1 MFFIVFIAMLSIL
14 HGYVG
19 WKIFSSL
26 SLSSSYAVFGII
38 LLAILTLLPVL
49 PILFR
54 YNGYESSFLDKLSLI
69 GYTSLGFF
77 TLSFVAFLSKDLLF
91 KVWGFIFSYF
101 STDVK
106 QQIAL
111 DADKREFIEK
121 SLSIGI
127 LTLIGP
133 TTAYGFYSARKGPT
147 IINQDIYLKNLPDS
161 FENFTIAQISDL
173 HVGPTIKRSYVEKV
187 VNQISNI
194 NPDLIAITGDMVDGS
209 IDYLRKDLEPLSQ
222 MVANYG
228 TYFVTGNHEYY
239 SGAERWLDETD
250 SMGFINLVNEN
261 KLITINDQSIAL
273 AGVTDYRAHQIIPS
287 HKTNPKG
294 ALKGIKGDK
303 VKILL
308 AHQPSSI
315 FKANEAGFDL
325 QISGHTHGGQFWPFT
340 YPTKKANPYL
350 SGLHNHKGTQ
360 IYVNS
365 GTGYWGPPL
374 RLGVT
379 AEITFFKFKRK
390 LDTT

>member
-1 MFFIVFIAMLSIL
+1 MFFIVFITLLGIM

-19 WKIFSSL
+19 WKIFSGL
-26 SLSSSYAVFGII
+26 NLNSSFAIIGII

-54 YNGYESSFLDKLSLI
+54 YNGYESSLLDKLSLI

-91 KVWGFIFSYF
+91 KVWGFISSFFSA
-101 STDVK
+101 DVK
-106 QQIAL
+106 QQITL
-111 DADKREFIEK
+111 DVDKREFLEK

-127 LTLIGP
+127 LSLIGP

-173 HVGPTIKRSYVEKV
+173 HVGPTIKKPYVEKV
-187 VNQISNI
+187 VNQISTI

-209 IDYLRKDLEPLSQ
+209 IDYLRRDLEPLSQ
-222 MVANYG
+222 VVAKYG

-250 SMGFINLVNEN
+250 RMGFTNLVNDN
-261 KLITINDQSIAL
+261 KLITIKDQNIAL
-273 AGVTDYRAHQIIPS
+273 AGVNDYRAHQIIPS
-287 HKTNPKG
+287 HRSNPQA
-294 ALKGIKGDK
+294 ALKGINSKK

-315 FKANEAGFDL
+315 FQANEAGFDL

-350 SGLHNHKGTQ
+350 SGLHNHNGTQ

-379 AEITFFKFKRK
+379 AEITLFKLKK
-390 LDTT
+390 S

>member
-1 MFFIVFIAMLSIL
+1 MFFIVFITLLGIM

-19 WKIFSSL
+19 WKIFSGL
-26 SLSSSYAVFGII
+26 NLNSSFAIIGII

-54 YNGYESSFLDKLSLI
+54 YNGYESSLLDKLSLI

-91 KVWGFIFSYF
+91 KVWGFISSFFSA
-101 STDVK
+101 DVK
-106 QQIAL
+106 QQITL
-111 DADKREFIEK
+111 DVDKREFLEK

-127 LTLIGP
+127 LSLIGP

-173 HVGPTIKRSYVEKV
+173 HVGPTIKKPYVEKV
-187 VNQISNI
+187 VNQISTI
-194 NPDLIAITGDMVDGS
+194 NPDLIAITGDMIDGS
-209 IDYLRKDLEPLSQ
+209 IDYLRRDLEPLSQ
-222 MVANYG
+222 VVAKYG

-250 SMGFINLVNEN
+250 RMGFTNLVNDN
-261 KLITINDQSIAL
+261 KLITIKDQNIAL
-273 AGVTDYRAHQIIPS
+273 AGVNDYRAHQIIPS
-287 HKTNPKG
+287 HRSNPQA
-294 ALKGIKGDK
+294 ALKGINSKK

-315 FKANEAGFDL
+315 FQANEAGFDL

-350 SGLHNHKGTQ
+350 SGLHNHNGTQ

-379 AEITFFKFKRK
+379 AEITLFKLKK
-390 LDTT
+390 S

>member
-26 SLSSSYAVFGII
+26 NLSYSYAVIGII
-38 LLAILTLLPVL
+38 FLAILTLLPIL

-91 KVWGFIFSYF
+91 KVWGFISSFFSA
-101 STDVK
+101 DIK
-106 QQIAL
+106 QQMAL
-111 DADKREFIEK
+111 DADKREFLEK

-127 LTLIGP
+127 LTLVGP
-133 TTAYGFYSARKGPT
+133 ATAYGFYSARKGPT
-147 IINQDIYLKNLPDS
+147 VINQDIYLKNLPES

-173 HVGPTIKRSYVEKV
+173 HVGPTIKKPYVEKI
-187 VNQISNI
+187 VNQISNL

-222 MVANYG
+222 VVASHG

-239 SGAERWLDETD
+239 SGAKRWLDETD
-250 SMGFINLVNEN
+250 RMGFTNLVNEN
-261 KLITINDQSIAL
+261 KLITVNDQSIAL
-273 AGVTDYRAHQIIPS
+273 AGVNDYRAHQIIPS
-287 HKTNPKG
+287 HRSNPQA
-294 ALKGIKGDK
+294 ALKGINSEK

-315 FKANEAGFDL
+315 FQANEAGFDL

-350 SGLHNHKGTQ
+350 SGLHNHNGTQ

-379 AEITFFKFKRK
+379 AEITLFKLKK
-390 LDTT
+390 T

>member
-1 MFFIVFIAMLSIL
+1 MFFIVFITLLGIM

-19 WKIFSSL
+19 WKIFSGLNLNSSL
-26 SLSSSYAVFGII
+26 AIIGII

-54 YNGYESSFLDKLSLI
+54 YNGFESSFLDKLSLI

-91 KVWGFIFSYF
+91 KVWGFISSFFSA
-101 STDVK
+101 DVK
-106 QQIAL
+106 QQITL
-111 DADKREFIEK
+111 DVDKREFLEK

-127 LTLIGP
+127 LSLIGP

-173 HVGPTIKRSYVEKV
+173 HVGPTIKKPYVEKV
-187 VNQISNI
+187 VNQISTI
-194 NPDLIAITGDMVDGS
+194 NPDLIAITGDIVDGS
-209 IDYLRKDLEPLSQ
+209 IDYLRRDLEPLSQ
-222 MVANYG
+222 VVAKYG

-250 SMGFINLVNEN
+250 RMGFTNLVNDN
-261 KLITINDQSIAL
+261 KLITIKDQNIAL
-273 AGVTDYRAHQIIPS
+273 AGVNDYRAHQIIPS
-287 HKTNPKG
+287 HRSNPDG
-294 ALKGIKGDK
+294 AIKGINKDK

-308 AHQPSSI
+308 AHQPASI
-315 FKANEAGFDL
+315 FKANEAGYDL

-350 SGLHNHKGTQ
+350 SGLHNHNGTQ

-379 AEITFFKFKRK
+379 AEITLFKLKK
-390 LDTT
+390 S

>member
-1 MFFIVFIAMLSIL
+1 MFFIVFITLLGIM

-19 WKIFSSL
+19 WKIFSGL
-26 SLSSSYAVFGII
+26 NLNSSFAIIGII

-49 PILFR
+49 PIIFR
-54 YNGYESSFLDKLSLI
+54 YNGYESSLLDKLSLI

-91 KVWGFIFSYF
+91 KVWGFISFFFSA
-101 STDVK
+101 DVK
-106 QQIAL
+106 QQITL
-111 DADKREFIEK
+111 DVDKREFLEK

-127 LTLIGP
+127 LSLIGP

-173 HVGPTIKRSYVEKV
+173 HVGPTIKKPYVEKV
-187 VNQISNI
+187 VNQISTI

-209 IDYLRKDLEPLSQ
+209 IDYLRRDLEPLSQ
-222 MVANYG
+222 VVAKYG

-250 SMGFINLVNEN
+250 RMGFTNLVNDN
-261 KLITINDQSIAL
+261 KLITIKDQNIAL
-273 AGVTDYRAHQIIPS
+273 AGVNDYRAHQIIPS
-287 HKTNPKG
+287 HRSNPDG
-294 ALKGIKGDK
+294 AIKGINKDK

-308 AHQPSSI
+308 AHQPASI
-315 FKANEAGFDL
+315 FKANEAGYDL

-350 SGLHNHKGTQ
+350 SGLHNHNGTQ

-379 AEITFFKFKRK
+379 AEITLFKLKK
-390 LDTT
+390 S

>member
-1 MFFIVFIAMLSIL
+1 M

-19 WKIFSSL
+19 WKIFSGL
-26 SLSSSYAVFGII
+26 DLNSSFAIIGII

-54 YNGYESSFLDKLSLI
+54 YNGYESSLLDKLSLI

-91 KVWGFIFSYF
+91 KVWGFISSFFSA
-101 STDVK
+101 DVK
-106 QQIAL
+106 QQMAL
-111 DADKREFIEK
+111 DADKREFLEK

-127 LTLIGP
+127 LSLIGP
-133 TTAYGFYSARKGPT
+133 TTAYGYYSARKGPT

-173 HVGPTIKRSYVEKV
+173 HVGPTIKKPYVEKV
-187 VNQISNI
+187 VNQISTI

-209 IDYLRKDLEPLSQ
+209 IDYLRRDLEPLSQ
-222 MVANYG
+222 VVAKYG

-250 SMGFINLVNEN
+250 RMGFTNLVNDN
-261 KLITINDQSIAL
+261 KLITIKDQNIAL
-273 AGVTDYRAHQIIPS
+273 AGVNDYRAHQIIPS
-287 HKTNPKG
+287 HRSNPQA
-294 ALKGIKGDK
+294 ALKGINSKK

-315 FKANEAGFDL
+315 FQANEAGFDL

-350 SGLHNHKGTQ
+350 SGLHNHNGTQ

-379 AEITFFKFKRK
+379 AEITLFKLKK
-390 LDTT
+390 S

>member
-1 MFFIVFIAMLSIL
+1 M

-19 WKIFSSL
+19 WKIFSGL
-26 SLSSSYAVFGII
+26 NLNSSFAIIGII

-54 YNGYESSFLDKLSLI
+54 YNGYESSLLDKLSLI

-91 KVWGFIFSYF
+91 KVWGFISSFFSA
-101 STDVK
+101 DVK
-106 QQIAL
+106 QQITL
-111 DADKREFIEK
+111 DVDKREFLEK

-127 LTLIGP
+127 LSLIGP

-173 HVGPTIKRSYVEKV
+173 HVGPTIKKPYVEKV
-187 VNQISNI
+187 VNQISTI

-209 IDYLRKDLEPLSQ
+209 IDYLRRDLEPLSQ
-222 MVANYG
+222 VVAKYG

-250 SMGFINLVNEN
+250 RMGFTNLVNDN
-261 KLITINDQSIAL
+261 KLITIKDQNIAL
-273 AGVTDYRAHQIIPS
+273 AGVNDYRAHQIIPS
-287 HKTNPKG
+287 HRSNPQA
-294 ALKGIKGDK
+294 ALKGINSKK

-315 FKANEAGFDL
+315 FQANEAGFDL

-350 SGLHNHKGTQ
+350 SGLHNHNGTQ

-379 AEITFFKFKRK
+379 AEITLFKLKKR
-390 LDTT
+390 

>member
-26 SLSSSYAVFGII
+26 NLSSSYAVIGII
-38 LLAILTLLPVL
+38 FLAILTLLPVL

-54 YNGYESSFLDKLSLI
+54 YNGYETSFLDKLSLI

-77 TLSFVAFLSKDLLF
+77 TLTFVAFFSKDLLF
-91 KVWGFIFSYF
+91 KVWGFISSFFSAE
-101 STDVK
+101 VK
-106 QQIAL
+106 QQMAL
-111 DADKREFIEK
+111 DADKREFLEK

-127 LTLIGP
+127 LTLVGP
-133 TTAYGFYSARKGPT
+133 ATAYGFYSARKGPT

-173 HVGPTIKRSYVEKV
+173 HVGPTIKKPYVEKV
-187 VNQISNI
+187 VNQISNL

-222 MVANYG
+222 LVASHG

-250 SMGFINLVNEN
+250 RMGFTNLVNEN
-261 KLITINDQSIAL
+261 RLITINDQSIAL
-273 AGVTDYRAHQIIPS
+273 AGVNDYRAHQIIPS
-287 HKTNPKG
+287 HRSNPQA
-294 ALKGIKGDK
+294 ALKGINSEK

-315 FKANEAGFDL
+315 FQANEAGFDL

-350 SGLHNHKGTQ
+350 SGLHNHNGTQ

-379 AEITFFKFKRK
+379 AEITLFKLKK
-390 LDTT
+390 T

>member
-26 SLSSSYAVFGII
+26 NLSSSYAVIGII
-38 LLAILTLLPVL
+38 FLAILTLLPIL

-77 TLSFVAFLSKDLLF
+77 TLSFVAFFSKDLLF
-91 KVWGFIFSYF
+91 KVWGFISSFFSA
-101 STDVK
+101 DVK
-106 QQIAL
+106 QQMAL
-111 DADKREFIEK
+111 DADKREFLEK

-127 LTLIGP
+127 LTLVGP
-133 TTAYGFYSARKGPT
+133 ATAYGFYSARKGPT
-147 IINQDIYLKNLPDS
+147 VINQDIYLKNLPES

-173 HVGPTIKRSYVEKV
+173 HVGPTIKKAYVEKV

-209 IDYLRKDLEPLSQ
+209 IDYLRKDLEPLSNV
-222 MVANYG
+222 VASFG

-250 SMGFINLVNEN
+250 RMGFTNLVNEN
-261 KLITINDQSIAL
+261 KLIKINDESIAL
-273 AGVTDYRAHQIIPS
+273 AGVNDYRAHQIISS
-287 HKTNPKG
+287 HRTNPEK
-294 ALKGIKGDK
+294 AIKGINNDK
-303 VKILL
+303 IKILL

-315 FKANEAGFDL
+315 FKANEAGYDL

-350 SGLHNHKGTQ
+350 SGLHDHNGTQ

-379 AEITFFKFKRK
+379 AEITLFKLKK
-390 LDTT
+390 S

>member
-1 MFFIVFIAMLSIL
+1 MLSIM

-26 SLSSSYAVFGII
+26 NLNSSYAIIGII
-38 LLAILTLLPVL
+38 LLATLTLLPVL

-54 YNGYESSFLDKLSLI
+54 YNGYESSLLDKLSLI

-77 TLSFVAFLSKDLLF
+77 TLSFLAFLSKDLLF
-91 KVWGFIFSYF
+91 KACGFIASFFPS
-101 STDVK
+101 DIK
-106 QQIAL
+106 QQVTI
-111 DADKREFIEK
+111 DAEKREFLEK

-127 LTLIGP
+127 LTLVGP
-133 TTAYGFYSARKGPT
+133 ATAYGFYSARKGPT
-147 IINQDIYLKNLPDS
+147 VINQDIYLKNLPES

-173 HVGPTIKRSYVEKV
+173 HVGPTIKKAYVEKV

-209 IDYLRKDLEPLSQ
+209 IDYLRKDLEPLSNV
-222 MVANYG
+222 VASFG

-250 SMGFINLVNEN
+250 RMGFTNLVNEN
-261 KLITINDQSIAL
+261 KLIKINDQSIAL
-273 AGVTDYRAHQIIPS
+273 AGVNDYRAHQIIPS
-287 HKTNPKG
+287 HRTNPEK
-294 ALKGIKGDK
+294 AIKGINNDK

-315 FKANEAGFDL
+315 FKANEAGYDL

-350 SGLHNHKGTQ
+350 SGLHDHNGTQ

-379 AEITFFKFKRK
+379 AEITLFKLKNK
-390 LDTT
+390 PLI

>member
-1 MFFIVFIAMLSIL
+1 MFFIVFITLLGIM

-19 WKIFSSL
+19 WKIFSGL
-26 SLSSSYAVFGII
+26 NLNSSFAIIGII

-91 KVWGFIFSYF
+91 KVWGFISSFFSA
-101 STDVK
+101 DVK
-106 QQIAL
+106 QQITL
-111 DADKREFIEK
+111 DVDKREFLEK

-127 LTLIGP
+127 LSLIGP
-133 TTAYGFYSARKGPT
+133 ATAYGFYSARKGPT

-173 HVGPTIKRSYVEKV
+173 HVGPTIKKPYVEKV
-187 VNQISNI
+187 VNQISTI

-209 IDYLRKDLEPLSQ
+209 IDYLRRDLEPLSQ
-222 MVANYG
+222 VIAKYG

-250 SMGFINLVNEN
+250 RMGFTNLVNDN
-261 KLITINDQSIAL
+261 KLITIKDQNIAL
-273 AGVTDYRAHQIIPS
+273 AGVNDYRAHQIIPS
-287 HKTNPKG
+287 HRSNPER
-294 ALKGIKGDK
+294 AIKRINKDK

-308 AHQPSSI
+308 AHQPASI
-315 FKANEAGFDL
+315 FKANEAGYDL

-340 YPTKKANPYL
+340 YPTKQANPYL
-350 SGLHNHKGTQ
+350 SGLHDHNGTQ

-379 AEITFFKFKRK
+379 AEITLFRLKKS
-390 LDTT
+390 

>member
-1 MFFIVFIAMLSIL
+1 MFFIVFITLLGIM

-19 WKIFSSL
+19 WKIFSGL
-26 SLSSSYAVFGII
+26 NLNSSFAIIGII

-54 YNGYESSFLDKLSLI
+54 YNGYESSLLDKLSLI

-91 KVWGFIFSYF
+91 KVWGFISSFFSA
-101 STDVK
+101 DVK
-106 QQIAL
+106 QQITL
-111 DADKREFIEK
+111 DLDKREFLEK

-127 LTLIGP
+127 LSLIGP

-173 HVGPTIKRSYVEKV
+173 HVGPTIKKPYVEKV
-187 VNQISNI
+187 VNQISTI

-209 IDYLRKDLEPLSQ
+209 IDYLRRDLEPLSQ
-222 MVANYG
+222 VVAKYG

-250 SMGFINLVNEN
+250 RMGFTNLVNDN
-261 KLITINDQSIAL
+261 KLITIKDQNIAL
-273 AGVTDYRAHQIIPS
+273 AGVNDYRAHQIIPS
-287 HKTNPKG
+287 HRSNPQA
-294 ALKGIKGDK
+294 ALKGINSDK

-315 FKANEAGFDL
+315 FKANEAGYDL

-350 SGLHNHKGTQ
+350 SGLHNHNGTQ

-379 AEITFFKFKRK
+379 AEITLFKLKK
-390 LDTT
+390 S

>member
-26 SLSSSYAVFGII
+26 NLSSSYAVIGII
-38 LLAILTLLPVL
+38 FLAILTLLPVL

-54 YNGYESSFLDKLSLI
+54 YNGYETSFLDKLSLI

-77 TLSFVAFLSKDLLF
+77 TLSFVAFFSKDLLF
-91 KVWGFIFSYF
+91 KVCGFISSFFSA
-101 STDVK
+101 DVK
-106 QQIAL
+106 QQMAL
-111 DADKREFIEK
+111 DADKREFLEK

-127 LTLIGP
+127 LTLVGP
-133 TTAYGFYSARKGPT
+133 ATAYGFYSARKGPT
-147 IINQDIYLKNLPDS
+147 IINQNIYLKNLPDS

-173 HVGPTIKRSYVEKV
+173 HVGPTIKKPYVEKV
-187 VNQISNI
+187 VNQISNL

-222 MVANYG
+222 VVASHG

-239 SGAERWLDETD
+239 SGAKRWLDETD
-250 SMGFINLVNEN
+250 RMGFTNLVNEN
-261 KLITINDQSIAL
+261 RLITINDQSIAL
-273 AGVTDYRAHQIIPS
+273 AGVNDYRAHQIIPS
-287 HKTNPKG
+287 HRSNPQA
-294 ALKGIKGDK
+294 ALKGINSEK

-315 FKANEAGFDL
+315 FQANEAGFDL

-350 SGLHNHKGTQ
+350 SGLHNHNGTQ

-379 AEITFFKFKRK
+379 AEITLFKLKK
-390 LDTT
+390 S

>member
-1 MFFIVFIAMLSIL
+1 MFFIVFITLLGIM

-19 WKIFSSL
+19 WKIFSGL
-26 SLSSSYAVFGII
+26 NLNSSFAIIGII

-54 YNGYESSFLDKLSLI
+54 YNGYESSLLDKLSLI

-91 KVWGFIFSYF
+91 KVWGFISSFFSA
-101 STDVK
+101 DVK
-106 QQIAL
+106 QQITL
-111 DADKREFIEK
+111 DVDKREFLEK

-127 LTLIGP
+127 LSLIGP

-173 HVGPTIKRSYVEKV
+173 HVGPTIKKPYVEKV
-187 VNQISNI
+187 VNQISTI

-209 IDYLRKDLEPLSQ
+209 IDYLRRDLEPLSQ
-222 MVANYG
+222 VVAKYG

-250 SMGFINLVNEN
+250 RMGFTNLVNDN
-261 KLITINDQSIAL
+261 KLITIRDQNIAL
-273 AGVTDYRAHQIIPS
+273 AGVNDYRAHQIIPS
-287 HKTNPKG
+287 HRSNPQA
-294 ALKGIKGDK
+294 ALKGINSKK

-315 FKANEAGFDL
+315 FQANEAGFDL

-350 SGLHNHKGTQ
+350 SGLHNHNGTQ

-379 AEITFFKFKRK
+379 AEITLFKLKK
-390 LDTT
+390 S

>member
-26 SLSSSYAVFGII
+26 NLSSSYAVIGII
-38 LLAILTLLPVL
+38 FLAILTLLPIL

-77 TLSFVAFLSKDLLF
+77 TLSFVAFFSKDLLF
-91 KVWGFIFSYF
+91 KVCGFISSFFSA
-101 STDVK
+101 DVK
-106 QQIAL
+106 QQMAL
-111 DADKREFIEK
+111 DADKREFLEK

-127 LTLIGP
+127 LTLVGP
-133 TTAYGFYSARKGPT
+133 ATAYGFYSARKGPT
-147 IINQDIYLKNLPDS
+147 IINQNIYLKNLPDS

-173 HVGPTIKRSYVEKV
+173 HVGPTIKKPYVEKV
-187 VNQISNI
+187 VNQISNL

-222 MVANYG
+222 VVASHG

-239 SGAERWLDETD
+239 SGAKRWLDETD
-250 SMGFINLVNEN
+250 RMGFTNLVNEN
-261 KLITINDQSIAL
+261 RLITINDQSIAL
-273 AGVTDYRAHQIIPS
+273 AGVNDYRAHQIIPS
-287 HKTNPKG
+287 HRSNPQA
-294 ALKGIKGDK
+294 ALKGINSEK

-315 FKANEAGFDL
+315 FQANEAGFDL

-350 SGLHNHKGTQ
+350 SGLHNHNGTQ

-379 AEITFFKFKRK
+379 AEITLFKLKK
-390 LDTT
+390 T

>member
-1 MFFIVFIAMLSIL
+1 MFFIVFITLLGIM

-19 WKIFSSL
+19 WKIFSGL
-26 SLSSSYAVFGII
+26 NLNSSFAMIGII

-91 KVWGFIFSYF
+91 KVWGFISSFFSA
-101 STDVK
+101 DVK
-106 QQIAL
+106 QQITL
-111 DADKREFIEK
+111 DVDKREFLEK

-127 LTLIGP
+127 LSLIGP

-173 HVGPTIKRSYVEKV
+173 HVGPTIKKPYVEKV
-187 VNQISNI
+187 VNQISNL

-222 MVANYG
+222 VVASHG

-239 SGAERWLDETD
+239 SGAKRWLDETD
-250 SMGFINLVNEN
+250 RMGFTNLVNEN
-261 KLITINDQSIAL
+261 RLITINDQSIAL
-273 AGVTDYRAHQIIPS
+273 AGVNDYRAHQIIPS
-287 HKTNPKG
+287 HRSNPQA
-294 ALKGIKGDK
+294 ALKGINSEK

-315 FKANEAGFDL
+315 FQANEAGFDL

-350 SGLHNHKGTQ
+350 SGLHNHNGTQ

-374 RLGVT
+374 RLRVT
-379 AEITFFKFKRK
+379 AEITLFKLKK
-390 LDTT
+390 T

>member
-1 MFFIVFIAMLSIL
+1 MFFIVFITLLGIM

-19 WKIFSSL
+19 WKIFSGL
-26 SLSSSYAVFGII
+26 NLNSSFAIIGII

-54 YNGYESSFLDKLSLI
+54 YNGYESSLLDKLSLI

-91 KVWGFIFSYF
+91 KVWGFISSFFSA
-101 STDVK
+101 DVK
-106 QQIAL
+106 QQITL
-111 DADKREFIEK
+111 DVDKREFLEK

-127 LTLIGP
+127 LSLIGP

-173 HVGPTIKRSYVEKV
+173 HVGPTIKKPYVEKV
-187 VNQISNI
+187 VNQISTI

-209 IDYLRKDLEPLSQ
+209 IDYLRRDLEPLSQ
-222 MVANYG
+222 VVAKYG

-250 SMGFINLVNEN
+250 RMGFTNLVNDN
-261 KLITINDQSIAL
+261 KLITIKDQNIAL
-273 AGVTDYRAHQIIPS
+273 AGVNDYRAHQIIPS
-287 HKTNPKG
+287 HRSNPQA
-294 ALKGIKGDK
+294 ALKGINSDK

-315 FKANEAGFDL
+315 FKANEAGYDL

-350 SGLHNHKGTQ
+350 SGLHNHNGTQ

-379 AEITFFKFKRK
+379 AEITLFKLKK
-390 LDTT
+390 T

>member
-1 MFFIVFIAMLSIL
+1 MFFIVFITLLGIM

-19 WKIFSSL
+19 WKIFSGL
-26 SLSSSYAVFGII
+26 NLNSSFAIIGII

-54 YNGYESSFLDKLSLI
+54 YNGYESSLLDKLSLI

-91 KVWGFIFSYF
+91 KVWGFISSFFSA
-101 STDVK
+101 DVK
-106 QQIAL
+106 QQITL
-111 DADKREFIEK
+111 DVDKREFLEK

-127 LTLIGP
+127 LSLIGP

-173 HVGPTIKRSYVEKV
+173 HVGPTIKKPYVVKV
-187 VNQISNI
+187 VNQISTI

-209 IDYLRKDLEPLSQ
+209 IDYLRRDLEPLSQ
-222 MVANYG
+222 VVAKYG

-250 SMGFINLVNEN
+250 RMGFTNLVNDN
-261 KLITINDQSIAL
+261 KLITIKDQNIAL
-273 AGVTDYRAHQIIPS
+273 AGVNDYRAHQIIPS
-287 HKTNPKG
+287 HRSNPQA
-294 ALKGIKGDK
+294 ALKGINSKK

-315 FKANEAGFDL
+315 FQANEAGFDL

-350 SGLHNHKGTQ
+350 SGLHNHNGTQ

-379 AEITFFKFKRK
+379 AEITLFKLKK
-390 LDTT
+390 S

>member
-1 MFFIVFIAMLSIL
+1 MFFIVFITLLGIM

-19 WKIFSSL
+19 WKIFSGL
-26 SLSSSYAVFGII
+26 NLNSSFAMIGII

-91 KVWGFIFSYF
+91 KVWGFISSFFSA
-101 STDVK
+101 DVK
-106 QQIAL
+106 QQITL
-111 DADKREFIEK
+111 DVDKREFLEK

-127 LTLIGP
+127 LSLIGP

-173 HVGPTIKRSYVEKV
+173 HVGPTIKKPYVEKV
-187 VNQISNI
+187 VNQISTI

-209 IDYLRKDLEPLSQ
+209 IDYLRRDLEPLSQ
-222 MVANYG
+222 VVAKYG

-250 SMGFINLVNEN
+250 RMGFTNLVNDN
-261 KLITINDQSIAL
+261 KLITIKDQNIAL
-273 AGVTDYRAHQIIPS
+273 AGVNDYRAHQIIPS
-287 HKTNPKG
+287 HRSNPDG
-294 ALKGIKGDK
+294 AIKGINKDK

-308 AHQPSSI
+308 AHQPASI
-315 FKANEAGFDL
+315 FKANEAGYDL

-340 YPTKKANPYL
+340 YPTKQANPYL
-350 SGLHNHKGTQ
+350 SGLHDHNGTQ

-379 AEITFFKFKRK
+379 AEITLFRLKKS
-390 LDTT
+390 

>member
-1 MFFIVFIAMLSIL
+1 M

-19 WKIFSSL
+19 WKIFSGL
-26 SLSSSYAVFGII
+26 NLNSSFAIIGII

-54 YNGYESSFLDKLSLI
+54 YNGYESSLLDKLSLI

-91 KVWGFIFSYF
+91 KVWGFISSFFSA
-101 STDVK
+101 DVK
-106 QQIAL
+106 QQITL
-111 DADKREFIEK
+111 DVDKREFLEK

-127 LTLIGP
+127 LSLIGP

-173 HVGPTIKRSYVEKV
+173 HVGPTIKKPYVEKV
-187 VNQISNI
+187 VNQISTI

-209 IDYLRKDLEPLSQ
+209 IDYLRRDLEPLSQ
-222 MVANYG
+222 VVAKYG

-250 SMGFINLVNEN
+250 RMGFTNLVNDN
-261 KLITINDQSIAL
+261 KLITIKDQNIAL
-273 AGVTDYRAHQIIPS
+273 AGVNDYRAHQIIPS
-287 HKTNPKG
+287 HRSNPQA
-294 ALKGIKGDK
+294 ALKGINSKK

-315 FKANEAGFDL
+315 FQANEAGFDL

-350 SGLHNHKGTQ
+350 SGLHNHNGTQ

-379 AEITFFKFKRK
+379 AEITLFKLKK
-390 LDTT
+390 S

>member
-1 MFFIVFIAMLSIL
+1 MFFIVFITLLGIM

-19 WKIFSSL
+19 WKIFSGL
-26 SLSSSYAVFGII
+26 NLNSSFAIIGII
-38 LLAILTLLPVL
+38 LLVILTLLPVL

-54 YNGYESSFLDKLSLI
+54 YNGYESSLLDKLSLI

-91 KVWGFIFSYF
+91 KVWGFISSFFSA
-101 STDVK
+101 DVK
-106 QQIAL
+106 QQITL
-111 DADKREFIEK
+111 DVDKREFLEK

-127 LTLIGP
+127 LSLIGP

-173 HVGPTIKRSYVEKV
+173 HVGPTIKKPYVEKV
-187 VNQISNI
+187 VNQISTI

-209 IDYLRKDLEPLSQ
+209 IDYLRRDLEPLSQ
-222 MVANYG
+222 VVAKYG

-250 SMGFINLVNEN
+250 RMGFTNLVNDN
-261 KLITINDQSIAL
+261 KLITIKDQNIAL
-273 AGVTDYRAHQIIPS
+273 AGVNDYRAHQIIPS
-287 HKTNPKG
+287 HRSNPQA
-294 ALKGIKGDK
+294 ALKGINSKK

-315 FKANEAGFDL
+315 FQANEAGFDL

-350 SGLHNHKGTQ
+350 SGLHNHNGTQ

-379 AEITFFKFKRK
+379 AEITLFKLKK
-390 LDTT
+390 S

>member
-1 MFFIVFIAMLSIL
+1 MFFIVFIAMLSIM

-26 SLSSSYAVFGII
+26 NLSSSYAVIGII
-38 LLAILTLLPVL
+38 LLATLTLLPVL

-54 YNGYESSFLDKLSLI
+54 YNGYESSLLDKLSLI

-77 TLSFVAFLSKDLLF
+77 TLSFLAFLSKDLLF
-91 KVWGFIFSYF
+91 KAWGFIASFFPS
-101 STDVK
+101 DIK
-106 QQIAL
+106 QQVTI
-111 DADKREFIEK
+111 DAEKREFLEK

-127 LTLIGP
+127 LTLVGP
-133 TTAYGFYSARKGPT
+133 ATAYGFYSARKGPT
-147 IINQDIYLKNLPDS
+147 VINQDIYLKNLPES

-173 HVGPTIKRSYVEKV
+173 HVGPTIKKEYVEKV

-209 IDYLRKDLEPLSQ
+209 IDYLRKDLEPLSNV
-222 MVANYG
+222 VASFG

-250 SMGFINLVNEN
+250 RMGFINLVNEN
-261 KLITINDQSIAL
+261 KLIKINDQSIAL
-273 AGVTDYRAHQIIPS
+273 AGVNDYRAHQIIPS
-287 HKTNPKG
+287 HRTNPEK
-294 ALKGIKGDK
+294 AIKGINNDK
-303 VKILL
+303 IKILL

-315 FKANEAGFDL
+315 FKANEAGYDL

-350 SGLHNHKGTQ
+350 SGLHDHNGTQ

-379 AEITFFKFKRK
+379 AEITLFKLKK
-390 LDTT
+390 S